1 MEHKTEANINMRSFS
16 LSKPLGAE
24 LLAFFQSSV
33 LFYIAGKKKSP
44 EYRLWNYCDC
54 NIPAL
59 LFDGGSR
66 GIRRLLKISEFF
78 SLPS

>member
-33 LFYIAGKKKSP
+33 LFCIAGEKKKV
-44 EYRLWNYCDC
+44 LNTGCG
-54 NIPAL
+54 ITVIAIFL
-59 LFDGGSR
+59 LFFLMVVQG
-66 GIRRLLKISEFF
+66 EFGDC
-78 SLPS
+78 